1 MGRLSEQDNLE
12 NLRERLEWSVA
23 LLGLI
28 AAIVEDTNWA
38 CRCRSVSLLHLI
50 ECQDEVARNIQEKEE
65 DGGGQWR
72 TSRCLATNSNAN
84 AAIEATT

>member
-50 ECQDEVARNIQEKEE
+50 ECQGFFLLIPPHFVAVA
-65 DGGGQWR
+65 
-72 TSRCLATNSNAN
+72 LF
-84 AAIEATT
+84 